1 MAKKTIEKGINILD
15 LISSNNIMNSKS
27 EARRAV
33 KDNAI
38 KVNDELIS
46 DEKRNIDLKDLTED
60 NLIKISF
67 GKKKH
72 YIIKAT

>member
-1 MAKKTIEKGINILD
+1 
-15 LISSNNIMNSKS
+15 MNSKS